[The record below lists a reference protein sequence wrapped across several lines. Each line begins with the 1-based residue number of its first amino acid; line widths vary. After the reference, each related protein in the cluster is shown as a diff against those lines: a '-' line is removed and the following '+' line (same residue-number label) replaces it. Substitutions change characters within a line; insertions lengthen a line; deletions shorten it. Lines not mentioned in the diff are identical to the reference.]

1 MTQPRLIV
9 ATKWLP
15 VAAAVALWLVL
26 FARLANEWSVNPQYG
41 YGWAVPFLGAFVFWE
56 RWRMRPAPDASERA
70 GGTLIA
76 GALLLAAVWL
86 PTRVILEAFPD
97 WRPVLWAMAIVA
109 VALSL
114 LILSATG
121 ERAWFR
127 HFLFPIL
134 FVLVAVPWPTPVEN
148 VAIQNLMT
156 VNAGIATDTLTLF
169 GHPAV
174 QRGNLIEIGG
184 GFVGIDEACSGMRSM
199 QAALMIALLMG
210 ELFRF
215 SVARRGLMV
224 GAGLII
230 AFGTNVGRSL
240 YLVSKAATEGVDA
253 IAGVHDNAGLLTM
266 GVCIV
271 GLWILGWLLR
281 RRGAAAQPLV
291 VDHGHARTRAL
302 PLFGAVILATVVA
315 AEAATE
321 AWFSL
326 RGGSEIPQRP
336 WILSW
341 PEGRQ
346 GFTTREV
353 IGNVKTVLGIDTGT
367 AAGWIAPDGSRWI
380 AHFLRWEPAPLA
392 KAILAKYHSPE
403 VCMPASGAV
412 LRENLGRIDLAP
424 GDGMSALPF
433 HQFVFEEDGAPVHV
447 FYMIIEDRSAA
458 RSGVSASMIEERL
471 RLVWAGQRKTGQT
484 AIHVA
489 IRGIE
494 SPSAAAD
501 ALRRELADWITL
513 RITN

>member
-1 MTQPRLIV
+1 MQPRTIV
-9 ATKWLP
+9 ATRWLP
-15 VAAAVALWLVL
+15 VAAAIALWLVL

-41 YGWAVPFLGAFVFWE
+41 YGWAVPFLGAYLFWE
-56 RWRMRPAPDASERA
+56 RWRTRPAPNAAERGNW
-70 GGTLIA
+70 GGIA
-76 GALLLAAVWL
+76 GTCLLAAVWF

-121 ERAWFR
+121 GRAWVR
-127 HFLFPIL
+127 YFLFPIL

-148 VAIQNLMT
+148 VAIQSLMT
-156 VNAGIATDTLTLF
+156 VNAGIAADTLTLF
-169 GHPAV
+169 GHPAM

-215 SVARRGLMV
+215 SPARRTAMV
-224 GAGLII
+224 AAGLFL
-230 AFGTNVGRSL
+230 AFATNVGRSL
-240 YLVSKAATEGVDA
+240 FLVSKAATEGVDA
-253 IAGVHDNAGLLTM
+253 IAGVHDRAGLLTM
-266 GVCIV
+266 AVCV
-271 GLWILGWLLR
+271 AGLWILGWLLR
-281 RRGAAAQPLV
+281 RRGTVPQPEV

-302 PLFGAVILATVVA
+302 PVFGAAILATVIA
-315 AEAATE
+315 AEVTTE

-326 RGGSEIPQRP
+326 RGGSTLPQRP
-336 WILSW
+336 WSLHW

-353 IGNVKTVLGIDTGT
+353 TGNVKKVLGIDSGT
-367 AAGWIAPDGSRWI
+367 AAGWIEPDGSRWV

-392 KAILAKYHSPE
+392 RAILAKYHSPE

-412 LRENLGRIDLAP
+412 LRENLGRVDFPP
-424 GDGMSALPF
+424 GSGLPALPF
-433 HQFVFEEDGAPVHV
+433 HQYVFEEDGAPIHV

-458 RSGVSASMIEERL
+458 RGGVPDSLVEERL

-484 AIHVA
+484 AVHVA
-489 IRGIE
+489 VRGIE
-494 SPSAAAD
+494 SPPAAAD
-501 ALRRELADWITL
+501 ALRRELAEWIKPAL
-513 RITN
+513 